1 MQSSSKPTS
10 DTSVSTKSSTSN
22 SETQMTHAKSS
33 MATGESRVSHSST
46 LADLKSSSP
55 FWTSGNHSQVTLK
68 YTSGIKHLASLSK
81 KCLQLDYNDAVL
93 IYTCCQSSLLLT
105 DCCKVIRGAQIRLLG
120 SHVWYPN
127 YDCCEAICGTPN
139 TTVAKSSVASQN
151 YLAR

>member
-33 MATGESRVSHSST
+33 MATGESRVGHSLT

-81 KCLQLDYNDAVL
+81 MSTARLQRCSAYLYMLPVVIFAYRL
-93 IYTCCQSSLLLT
+93 LQSHPW
-105 DCCKVIRGAQIRLLG
+105 CQIRLLG